1 MTQGLQL
8 SSLLGNTDTALL
20 SGSGAVGIAAEGNG
34 ADTDAAF
41 SQVLADVSQAATSG
55 QPKLTARKLPAA
67 ISSLSDISKALLA
80 ATEPGVEH
88 TEADDA
94 LSANLLQQIAFSEQA
109 KPTRNNVSA
118 LTADAV
124 LAKAEEAGT
133 IATVADEN
141 GPNDSEAD
149 LQLPP
154 LAKQNNAQLAA
165 QSETKNIA
173 KSDAKSTATPAVDSA
188 VLTGKVTSALLSEQ
202 TVAAADTAVSVNAG
216 QDGTPTQP
224 QVSDKLAKDVI
235 SAVDVKTAND
245 ITTAK
250 GATADSQSKTMTT
263 KAKVS
268 LPVDDTLARSEGKA
282 VLADAMAKQQAE
294 PGAVASEK
302 VTASKTLA
310 TPVLQ
315 DTRIASQ
322 LRQELEPA
330 KQTPEKA
337 ETTRSNRFSYEPDA
351 ERLVTEFNTVED
363 SAKGTIAKQTESGAA
378 LRQWLGGHQ
387 TKADNAKLPVM
398 PPETDSVQADT
409 IAQQTLLQETRII
422 SEMAPSEPGTYTTPA
437 ESNASQDSLITTAK
451 STVSNGETS
460 NLAATRDLI
469 STGALQA
476 NAATDDAAPVQA
488 TRTADS
494 ASQAKVGDERS
505 ASTTAAD
512 KTSTLKTDTG
522 SGKSGS
528 EQSASQQQQQPGQ
541 FTEPAANTLQHKV
554 TEAAGIERGVFNAE
568 TLTGRVES
576 VFGQSAQAGIG
587 AVAAKAATS
596 QVSVAEQLKQRLNL
610 QHQDAAGQLR
620 ERVNLMLRQNI
631 QVAEI
636 RLDPV
641 GLGQMQIKVDM
652 QQDQAQVQFVVQQP
666 QAKELLEQQ
675 MPRLRE
681 MLQQQGITLSEG
693 NVQQQS
699 QSQQQERQLA
709 QQDSDG
715 RRQNHQQAANTDEH
729 GTEQG
734 STVQLKVPVSDRMVD
749 YYA

>member
-8 SSLLGNTDTALL
+8 SFLLGNTDTAL
-20 SGSGAVGIAAEGNG
+20 SGTGTATNDAVNSGAD
-34 ADTDAAF
+34 ADSSAAF
-41 SQVLADVSQAATSG
+41 SKVLTEVSQAATSG

-67 ISSLSDISKALLA
+67 IGSLSDISKALLA
-80 ATEPGVEH
+80 ATELKSEPAE
-88 TEADDA
+88 TDDA
-94 LSANLLQQIAFSEQA
+94 LSANLLRQIAFSEQSQGPGK
-109 KPTRNNVSA
+109 KPATVIADAA
-118 LTADAV
+118 LAAETADIAASLATEGEVGDGDADQATSHSTPNSSQLAAHKVTSGTAENAV
-124 LAKAEEAGT
+124 LAG
-133 IATVADEN
+133 N
-141 GPNDSEAD
+141 
-149 LQLPP
+149 
-154 LAKQNNAQLAA
+154 
-165 QSETKNIA
+165 
-173 KSDAKSTATPAVDSA
+173 
-188 VLTGKVTSALLSEQ
+188 
-202 TVAAADTAVSVNAG
+202 
-216 QDGTPTQP
+216 
-224 QVSDKLAKDVI
+224 
-235 SAVDVKTAND
+235 
-245 ITTAK
+245 ITTAAAS
-250 GATADSQSKTMTT
+250 ATTGSATVVAAEPDQASAPAAVNTTQTSDDETSSAATTDSQRKTL
-263 KAKVS
+263 AANAAAG

-294 PGAVASEK
+294 PGSVASDK
-302 VTASKTLA
+302 GTASKTLA
-310 TPVLQ
+310 TPALQ

-330 KQTPEKA
+330 KQTPEKT

-351 ERLVTEFNTVED
+351 ERFVTELNTVED
-363 SAKGTIAKQTESGAA
+363 SAKGTIAKQTEPGAA
-378 LRQWLGGHQ
+378 LRQWQGGHQ
-387 TKADNAKLPVM
+387 AKADSAKLPVM
-398 PPETDSVQADT
+398 PPETDSVQADAT
-409 IAQQTLLQETRII
+409 AQQTLLQETRLL
-422 SEMAPSEPGTYTTPA
+422 SEMAQSEPDTSTKPA
-437 ESNASQDSLITTAK
+437 EGSTQQNSLTTTAK
-451 STVSNGETS
+451 STSPISESNIQ
-460 NLAATRDLI
+460 LAARDLN
-469 STGALQA
+469 SGDALLA
-476 NAATDDAAPVQA
+476 NAATAPDDAVPVQA

-505 ASTTAAD
+505 ASTSAAD
-512 KTSTLKTDTG
+512 KTSTLKTDIG

-528 EQSASQQQQQPGQ
+528 EQSTSQQQQQPSQ

-576 VFGQSAQAGIG
+576 VFGQSVQAGIG

-715 RRQNHQQAANTDEH
+715 RGQNRQQAANTDEH

>member
-8 SSLLGNTDTALL
+8 SFLLGNTDTAL
-20 SGSGAVGIAAEGNG
+20 SGTATSDAVNSGAD
-34 ADTDAAF
+34 ADSSAAF
-41 SQVLADVSQAATSG
+41 SKVLTEVSQAATSG
-55 QPKLTARKLPAA
+55 QPKLMARKLPAA
-67 ISSLSDISKALLA
+67 IGSLSDISKALLA
-80 ATEPGVEH
+80 ATELKSEPAES
-88 TEADDA
+88 DDA
-94 LSANLLQQIAFSEQA
+94 LSANLLQQIAFSEQSQGPGKEPA
-109 KPTRNNVSA
+109 TVIADAA
-118 LTADAV
+118 LAAETADIAAS
-124 LAKAEEAGT
+124 LATEDEVGDGDADQ
-133 IATVADEN
+133 ATSHLT
-141 GPNDSEAD
+141 PNSS
-149 LQLPP
+149 
-154 LAKQNNAQLAA
+154 QLAA
-165 QSETKNIA
+165 HKATSG
-173 KSDAKSTATPAVDSA
+173 TAENA
-188 VLTGKVTSALLSEQ
+188 AL
-202 TVAAADTAVSVNAG
+202 AG
-216 QDGTPTQP
+216 
-224 QVSDKLAKDVI
+224 
-235 SAVDVKTAND
+235 N
-245 ITTAK
+245 ITTAA
-250 GATADSQSKTMTT
+250 GSATVVAAEPDQASAPAAVNTTQTSDDETSSAATTDSQRKTL
-263 KAKVS
+263 AANAAAG

-294 PGAVASEK
+294 PGSVASDK
-302 VTASKTLA
+302 GTASKTLA
-310 TPVLQ
+310 TPALL

-322 LRQELEPA
+322 LRRELEPA
-330 KQTPEKA
+330 KHTPETA
-337 ETTRSNRFSYEPDA
+337 ETTEPNRFRYEADTA
-351 ERLVTEFNTVED
+351 LTDTALSKVEESTKSTV
-363 SAKGTIAKQTESGAA
+363 AQQTEPGAA
-378 LRQWLGGHQ
+378 LRQWQGGHQ
-387 TKADNAKLPVM
+387 THADSAKLPVM
-398 PPETDSVQADT
+398 PPETDSVQADAT
-409 IAQQTLLQETRII
+409 AQQTLLQETRLL
-422 SEMAPSEPGTYTTPA
+422 SEMAQSEPDTSTKPA
-437 ESNASQDSLITTAK
+437 EGSTQQNSLTTTAK
-451 STVSNGETS
+451 STASISESNIQ
-460 NLAATRDLI
+460 LAARDLN
-469 STGALQA
+469 SSDALQA
-476 NAATDDAAPVQA
+476 NAATAPDDAVPVQA

-505 ASTTAAD
+505 GLISAAD
-512 KTSTLKTDTG
+512 KNSTLKADTG

-528 EQSASQQQQQPGQ
+528 EQSTSQQQQQPGQ
-541 FTEPAANTLQHKV
+541 FAEPAANTLQHKV
-554 TEAAGIERGVFNAE
+554 AESAGIERGLFNAE
-568 TLTGRVES
+568 SLTGRVDS
-576 VFGQSAQAGIG
+576 VFGHSAQGGIG

-715 RRQNHQQAANTDEH
+715 RSQNRQQAANADEH